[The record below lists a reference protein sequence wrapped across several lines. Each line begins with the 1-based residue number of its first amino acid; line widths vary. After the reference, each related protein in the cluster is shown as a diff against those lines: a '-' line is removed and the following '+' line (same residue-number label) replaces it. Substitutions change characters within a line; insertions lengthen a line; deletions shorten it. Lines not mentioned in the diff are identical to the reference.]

1 MAQTEN
7 IGLNIISTTDD
18 MSVSEFFQLLAG
30 AGTTSNMVILD
41 GQIKELTDSI
51 GDISTLLDT
60 INGEVI

>member
-30 AGTTSNMVILD
+30 AGANSNMVILD

>member
-1 MAQTEN
+1 MAQTDN

-18 MSVSEFFQLLAG
+18 TSVSDFFQLLAG
-30 AGTTSNMVILD
+30 TDTNSNMVILD
-41 GQIKELTDSI
+41 SKIKELADSV